1 MRKLKQNYIITQ
13 TKKEVRLMCY
23 KFWRL
28 RVQRNKYGIII
39 VIIIITKVLIIAIR
53 SINCKI
59 ICIVNDKHDK
69 KLSHLKCWQGEFA
82 QQSRASLHVVD
93 DHFLYS
99 SKLNLWFGS
108 VIVNQIK
115 RAGTPTISVIIKGG
129 YLHFQTPT
137 L

>member
-23 KFWRL
+23 KFSRL

-39 VIIIITKVLIIAIR
+39 VIIIIITKVLIITIR

-69 KLSHLKCWQGEFA
+69 KLSHLYLTGPHICISFIDILPDLLLIIANKKGYQNLFLPLGHFTI
-82 QQSRASLHVVD
+82 
-93 DHFLYS
+93 FLY
-99 SKLNLWFGS
+99 
-108 VIVNQIK
+108 
-115 RAGTPTISVIIKGG
+115 
-129 YLHFQTPT
+129 
-137 L
+137 

>member
-28 RVQRNKYGIII
+28 RVQRNKYGLII

-69 KLSHLKCWQGEFA
+69 KLSHLYLTGPHICISFINILPDLLLIITNKKGYQNLFLPLGQFTIFFVLSCQ
-82 QQSRASLHVVD
+82 ASNKDWGWRKVTL
-93 DHFLYS
+93 
-99 SKLNLWFGS
+99 LW
-108 VIVNQIK
+108 
-115 RAGTPTISVIIKGG
+115 
-129 YLHFQTPT
+129 
-137 L
+137 